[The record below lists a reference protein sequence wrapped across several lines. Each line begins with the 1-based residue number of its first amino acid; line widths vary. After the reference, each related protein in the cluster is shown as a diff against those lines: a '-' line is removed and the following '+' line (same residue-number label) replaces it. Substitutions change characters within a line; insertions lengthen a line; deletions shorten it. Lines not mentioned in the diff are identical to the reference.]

1 MVRQSVVQ
9 GRQSKMM
16 VIDIDVVF
24 LLNFAS
30 LNKIALSSP
39 PPSPLGEF
47 GFFNPAVHRYR
58 FGLGVIGREEW
69 GDRLRPRPLTECKAR
84 FFSFGLVFASAAFEL
99 SP

>member
-1 MVRQSVVQ
+1 
-9 GRQSKMM
+9 MM
-16 VIDIDVVF
+16 VIEIDVVF

-30 LNKIALSSP
+30 LNKFALSSP

-58 FGLGVIGREEW
+58 FGLGVTDGKSGATGFGR
-69 GDRLRPRPLTECKAR
+69 DHSVSAKPA
-84 FFSFGLVFASAAFEL
+84 SFHLGLVFASAAFEL